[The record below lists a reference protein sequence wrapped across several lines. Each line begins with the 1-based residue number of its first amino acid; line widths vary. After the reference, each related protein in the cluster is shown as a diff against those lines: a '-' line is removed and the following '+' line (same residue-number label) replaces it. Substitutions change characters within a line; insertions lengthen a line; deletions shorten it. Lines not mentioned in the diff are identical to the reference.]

1 MSSLANSTE
10 EINKVRFNL
19 GKTASSNVSDAEID
33 SALTTAEDTVLEDT
47 GFNTESDPAYEKP
60 DVIKRLKILNAT
72 ADLLIGF
79 AEKVELR
86 ESLLKEIRGI
96 VKGITQPELSDD
108 DDETIIDGID
118 YETYPLNQTGKYWS
132 GVKQREVRGTGGG
145 DGSNDIFV
153 SWGQY

>member
-1 MSSLANSTE
+1 MSSLENSTE

-33 SALTTAEDTVLEDT
+33 VALTAADGTVLEQT

-60 DVIKRLKILNAT
+60 EVIKRLKILNAT

-79 AEKVELR
+79 ADKVELR
-86 ESLLKEIRGI
+86 ESILKEIRGI
-96 VKGITQPELSDD
+96 VKGITTPELSDD
-108 DDETIIDGID
+108 EDETIITGMD
-118 YETYPLNQTGKYWS
+118 YSTYPLNQSGGSYWS
-132 GVKQREVRGTGGG
+132 GVKQREVRRTGRS
-145 DGSNDIFV
+145 DTTFV